1 MSVKTSL
8 GTILRNYKVVGEPEE
23 GPIPHM
29 RLKLSLTMKDVDG
42 YQVALERRSGT
53 TL

>member
-1 MSVKTSL
+1 MSIKTSL
-8 GTILRNYKVVGEPEE
+8 TMILRYYKVVGEPEK

-29 RLKLSLTMKDVDG
+29 RVKLNIMMKDVDG
-42 YQVALERRSGT
+42 YEVALERRPGM